1 MLNKMKALDYFLL
14 ICAIALLGVAY
25 YITTT
30 GNLKLAALVNFC
42 AYACGVVFGSRVGG
56 RIYKKNH
63 ENKE

>member
-42 AYACGVVFGSRVGG
+42 AYICGTVAGTRIGA
-56 RIYKKNH
+56 RIYKKNK
-63 ENKE
+63 ENK

>member
-1 MLNKMKALDYFLL
+1 MKVLDYFLF

-30 GNLKLAALVNFC
+30 GNFKLAALVNFC
-42 AYACGVVFGSRVGG
+42 AYICGTVAGIRIGG